1 MTRAVTYLQGH
12 EVSVTL
18 AETRL
23 RAVVSHSA
31 DTALERRGCLVTALR
46 LDELGAACKAI
57 IVLFYLALVY
67 VDFTGVVSTAA
78 QGKRASRDSS
88 GQRRP
93 VASAGSGQARRALGL
108 WSAD

>member
-46 LDELGAACKAI
+46 LDELGSACKAI
-57 IVLFYLALVY
+57 VLLYLALRRFHGCGIDVRKGSERQE
-67 VDFTGVVSTAA
+67 TRVVSGD
-78 QGKRASRDSS
+78 Q
-88 GQRRP
+88 
-93 VASAGSGQARRALGL
+93 
-108 WSAD
+108 